1 MCISIYSASQLS
13 LFETPTFISHTCST
27 RAHIYML
34 SSPHSSI
41 VMDMN
46 GANSSICRDTMHALH
61 RNLVYIPPPSLSLSS
76 PHLSSSNIAS
86 IIMPHVRCKLIRLW
100 EQQASP
106 ASNFGWQIPAPLSHY
121 MISKTLSILN
131 FSSQKPYL
139 KLFFLIN

>member
-61 RNLVYIPPPSLSLSS
+61 RNLVYIPPPSLSLS
-76 PHLSSSNIAS
+76 LQSSL
-86 IIMPHVRCKLIRLW
+86 IIVKHRVNHHATCTVQTNPSMGTTGIPCIKFWVADTCPIVTLYDLKNLIDLKI
-100 EQQASP
+100 
-106 ASNFGWQIPAPLSHY
+106 F
-121 MISKTLSILN
+121 ISKTLS
-131 FSSQKPYL
+131 
-139 KLFFLIN
+139 